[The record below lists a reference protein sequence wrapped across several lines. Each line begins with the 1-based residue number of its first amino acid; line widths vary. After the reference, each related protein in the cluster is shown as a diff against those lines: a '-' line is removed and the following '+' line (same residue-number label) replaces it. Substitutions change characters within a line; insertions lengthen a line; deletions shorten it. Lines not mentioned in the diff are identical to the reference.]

1 MSEWEQLLATALVG
15 TDRRGGPHDVLD
27 GRVVLD
33 EHEPDRQ
40 VLRAAAMLGTYRDAG
55 RRAIVA
61 TELVTPAPAETL
73 PRASETAV
81 SVLELLLAGEADG
94 IAVDIPLVDEW
105 LHACAHAHQRVPHR
119 LVPEL
124 LELATRDRSRRDDV
138 HAVVGARGPWLAT
151 FNPRWAWARHDVTQ
165 TDVDLTTAT
174 RDERRA
180 IVSQL
185 RTVDPDAARDAITP
199 IYATLPAEQRAEVID
214 LLAINLSM
222 TDEPFL
228 EAALDD
234 KSKSVRATAVQRL
247 DHLAASRRAHRAADR
262 LADLVHVRKNKL
274 VVDDPPPPDDAAT
287 RDGFAARTK
296 ADYLEN
302 LVGAAPLD
310 WWPRHTG
317 LDVETLAQQ
326 AKTEAELRAGWV
338 HAAIAQHD
346 SDWAAALYD
355 AQAHT
360 PLLAAMTPSAA
371 ARVAREAMRT
381 KKTTI
386 AHLRAILDAVPP
398 PWPESLVEATLQRA
412 QQDRNGTVLAPVLGE
427 HLRPEHVE
435 RVQQWIEQ
443 LPDDDTARR
452 VVRALHHTLT
462 LRQTIYL
469 EFAKT

>member
-15 TDRRGGPHDVLD
+15 TDRRGGPHELLD
-27 GRVVLD
+27 GRVALD

-55 RRAIVA
+55 RRASASTAAVA
-61 TELVTPAPAETL
+61 PAPAETL

-81 SVLELLLAGEADG
+81 SVLELLLADESDG

-105 LHACAHAHQRVPHR
+105 LHACAQAHQRVPHR

-124 LELATRDRSRRDDV
+124 LELATRDRTRRDDV
-138 HAVVGARGPWLAT
+138 HAVVGTRGQWLAT
-151 FNPRWAWARHDVTQ
+151 FNPRWAWARHDVTR

-180 IVSQL
+180 ILSQL
-185 RTVDPDAARDAITP
+185 RTIDPDAAREAVAP
-199 IYATLPAEQRAEVID
+199 IYPSLPAEQRAEVID

-222 TDEPFL
+222 ADEPFL
-228 EAALDD
+228 EAALGD

-247 DHLAASRRAHRAADR
+247 DHLAASHRARRAADR
-262 LADLVHVRKNKL
+262 LGDLVHVRKNNL
-274 VVDDPPPPDDAAT
+274 VVDDPPQPDDDAT
-287 RDGFAARTK
+287 RDGFTARTK

-302 LVGAAPLD
+302 LVAAAPLEF
-310 WWPRHTG
+310 WTKHTG
-317 LDVETLAQQ
+317 LDVESLVKL

-355 AQAHT
+355 AQPHT
-360 PLLAAMTPSAA
+360 PLLTAMTPSAA

-386 AHLRAILDAVPP
+386 AQLRAVLDAVPK
-398 PWPESLVEATLQRA
+398 PWPESLIEATLQRA
-412 QQDRNGTVLAPVLGE
+412 QQDRNGTMLAPVLGE
-427 HLRPEHVE
+427 HLRPEHIT
-435 RVQQWIEQ
+435 RVQEWIDR

-452 VVRALHHTLT
+452 AVRALQHTLT
-462 LRQTIYL
+462 LRQTIAQ
-469 EFAKT
+469 EFAQP